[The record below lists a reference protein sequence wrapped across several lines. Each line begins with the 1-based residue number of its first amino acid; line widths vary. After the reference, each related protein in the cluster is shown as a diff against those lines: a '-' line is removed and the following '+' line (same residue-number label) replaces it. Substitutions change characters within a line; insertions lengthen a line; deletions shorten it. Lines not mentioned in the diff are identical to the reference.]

1 MSSVIDFYDHPP
13 QGRCWMKLSQ
23 LRNFVAV
30 VEAGT
35 VRQASRNL
43 NLSQSS
49 ISKSLQQ
56 LEDELGAEMLH
67 RGARGVTPTA
77 AGKAVLSRA
86 KTIEAEL
93 RHARNDVQTI
103 RGAEAGEIRVSASPA
118 VAMGLLP
125 RAIVAFK
132 RSRPRVKFSIS
143 EDVYPDMLPAIRT
156 GDLDLAVCLV
166 PGRPREESLSFVSL
180 VKDRVAPAVRADH
193 PLIGAR
199 RLTLADLLDLDW
211 IIYGRSHTGLD
222 VFEQTFA
229 SNRLAL
235 PHSTIQCT
243 SFACALALV
252 EKGDYVTLV
261 PSQLFLGGH
270 PPHSIALLPLE
281 SPMQTWQVAIVS
293 RAKHEMSAV
302 CLAFVSELERV
313 ASGITLPKGKARL
326 ARRSS
331 DNAHPDRLNRSIF

>member
-1 MSSVIDFYDHPP
+1 
-13 QGRCWMKLSQ
+13 MKLSQ

-49 ISKSLQQ
+49 VSKSLQQ
-56 LEDELGAEMLH
+56 LEGELGAEILQ

-77 AGKAVLSRA
+77 AGKALLSRA
-86 KTIEAEL
+86 KAIEAEL

-103 RGAEAGEIRVSASPA
+103 RGAEAGEIRVSASPT

-132 RSRPRVKFSIS
+132 RSRPRVTFSIS
-143 EDVYPDMLPAIRT
+143 EEVYPDMLPAIRA
-156 GDLDLAVCLV
+156 GELDLAICLV
-166 PGRPREESLSFVSL
+166 PARPREESLSFVSL
-180 VKDRVAPAVRADH
+180 VKDHVVPAVRAGH

-199 RLTLADLLDLDW
+199 RLMLADLLDLDW
-211 IIYGRSHTGLD
+211 IIYGRSRTGLD

-229 SNRLAL
+229 SNHLAL

-252 EKGDYVTLV
+252 ENGDYVTLV

-270 PPHSIALLPLE
+270 PPHSIALLPLD
-281 SPMQTWQVAIVS
+281 SPMHPWQVAVIS
-293 RAKHEMSAV
+293 RAKHELSAV
-302 CLAFVSELERV
+302 CLAFLSEVERV
-313 ASGITLPKGKARL
+313 AAGITLTKVNARL
-326 ARRSS
+326 PKRA
-331 DNAHPDRLNRSIF
+331 L